1 MDKELTIIAEP
12 EELIAW
18 ADTFDILLNPSIEDA
33 AILLNYMEGHDYA
46 IGIDSDGKMYRQDVA
61 EENGEIEPY
70 PIDDVIDIVCEWNY
84 ELILDAEAHRS
95 DPKDF
100 NDYNE
105 YQSKYESLKADEK
118 RLDRLFDKTSYGKEL
133 IEVATELADRVI
145 AQLGNK
151 ELEKV
156 AVTVAEGVQ
165 CEFCGKFA
173 PASAF
178 ASYGGFGKLNKGKCY
193 ECSRNPNINT
203 EVNVSEEK
211 ARQKQRYDPDICPE
225 CGGRLRLIQ
234 GPFGKFMGCEDY
246 PTCKFNRRVRK
257 K

>member
-1 MDKELTIIAEP
+1 MIQLFHICHKLF
-12 EELIAW
+12 LIFLGIYLSITVKYNLIDVN
-18 ADTFDILLNPSIEDA
+18 ADSVYL
-33 AILLNYMEGHDYA
+33 
-46 IGIDSDGKMYRQDVA
+46 ID
-61 EENGEIEPY
+61 
-70 PIDDVIDIVCEWNY
+70 NY

-156 AVTVAEGVQ
+156 AVTVAEGVR
-165 CEFCGKFA
+165 EYSTGK
-173 PASAF
+173 
-178 ASYGGFGKLNKGKCY
+178 
-193 ECSRNPNINT
+193 R
-203 EVNVSEEK
+203 
-211 ARQKQRYDPDICPE
+211 
-225 CGGRLRLIQ
+225 GR
-234 GPFGKFMGCEDY
+234 
-246 PTCKFNRRVRK
+246 
-257 K
+257 

>member
-1 MDKELTIIAEP
+1 MDAEVTLFSKP

-61 EENGEIEPY
+61 EENDEIEPY
-70 PIDDVIDIVCEWNY
+70 PIDDVIDTVCEWNY
-84 ELILDAEAHRS
+84 ELILDADAHRN

-100 NDYNE
+100 KDYSE
-105 YQSKYESLKADEK
+105 FQDKYDSLKADEK

-151 ELEKV
+151 ELEKA
-156 AVTVAEGVQ
+156 AVTVAEGVR
-165 CEFCGKFA
+165 EYSTGK
-173 PASAF
+173 
-178 ASYGGFGKLNKGKCY
+178 
-193 ECSRNPNINT
+193 R
-203 EVNVSEEK
+203 
-211 ARQKQRYDPDICPE
+211 
-225 CGGRLRLIQ
+225 GR
-234 GPFGKFMGCEDY
+234 
-246 PTCKFNRRVRK
+246 
-257 K
+257 

>member
-1 MDKELTIIAEP
+1 MDAEVTLFSRP

-33 AILLNYMEGHDYA
+33 AILLNY
-46 IGIDSDGKMYRQDVA
+46 I
-61 EENGEIEPY
+61 PY
-70 PIDDVIDIVCEWNY
+70 PIDDVIDTVCEWNY
-84 ELILDAEAHRS
+84 ELILDADAHRN

-151 ELEKV
+151 ELEKA
-156 AVTVAEGVQ
+156 AVTVAEGVR
-165 CEFCGKFA
+165 EYSTGK
-173 PASAF
+173 
-178 ASYGGFGKLNKGKCY
+178 
-193 ECSRNPNINT
+193 R
-203 EVNVSEEK
+203 
-211 ARQKQRYDPDICPE
+211 
-225 CGGRLRLIQ
+225 GR
-234 GPFGKFMGCEDY
+234 
-246 PTCKFNRRVRK
+246 
-257 K
+257 

>member
-1 MDKELTIIAEP
+1 
-12 EELIAW
+12 
-18 ADTFDILLNPSIEDA
+18 
-33 AILLNYMEGHDYA
+33 
-46 IGIDSDGKMYRQDVA
+46 MYRQDVA

-151 ELEKV
+151 ELEKA
-156 AVTVAEGVQ
+156 AVTVAEGVR
-165 CEFCGKFA
+165 EYSTGK
-173 PASAF
+173 
-178 ASYGGFGKLNKGKCY
+178 
-193 ECSRNPNINT
+193 R
-203 EVNVSEEK
+203 
-211 ARQKQRYDPDICPE
+211 
-225 CGGRLRLIQ
+225 GR
-234 GPFGKFMGCEDY
+234 
-246 PTCKFNRRVRK
+246 
-257 K
+257 

>member
-1 MDKELTIIAEP
+1 MDAEVTLFSKP

-33 AILLNYMEGHDYA
+33 AIVLNYMEGHDYA

-70 PIDDVIDIVCEWNY
+70 PLDDVIETVCECNY
-84 ELILDAEAHRS
+84 ELILDADAHRN

-105 YQSKYESLKADEK
+105 YQSRYESLKADEK

-151 ELEKV
+151 ELEKA
-156 AVTVAEGVQ
+156 AVTVAEGVR
-165 CEFCGKFA
+165 EYSTGK
-173 PASAF
+173 
-178 ASYGGFGKLNKGKCY
+178 
-193 ECSRNPNINT
+193 R
-203 EVNVSEEK
+203 
-211 ARQKQRYDPDICPE
+211 
-225 CGGRLRLIQ
+225 GR
-234 GPFGKFMGCEDY
+234 
-246 PTCKFNRRVRK
+246 
-257 K
+257 

>member
-1 MDKELTIIAEP
+1 MLQKEYWKEKANLTWTSNVTKRKK
-12 EELIAW
+12 L
-18 ADTFDILLNPSIEDA
+18 FDV
-33 AILLNYMEGHDYA
+33 DY
-46 IGIDSDGKMYRQDVA
+46 IDD
-61 EENGEIEPY
+61 NGEIEPY

-151 ELEKV
+151 ELEKA
-156 AVTVAEGVQ
+156 AVTVAEGVR
-165 CEFCGKFA
+165 EYSTGK
-173 PASAF
+173 
-178 ASYGGFGKLNKGKCY
+178 
-193 ECSRNPNINT
+193 R
-203 EVNVSEEK
+203 
-211 ARQKQRYDPDICPE
+211 
-225 CGGRLRLIQ
+225 GR
-234 GPFGKFMGCEDY
+234 
-246 PTCKFNRRVRK
+246 
-257 K
+257 